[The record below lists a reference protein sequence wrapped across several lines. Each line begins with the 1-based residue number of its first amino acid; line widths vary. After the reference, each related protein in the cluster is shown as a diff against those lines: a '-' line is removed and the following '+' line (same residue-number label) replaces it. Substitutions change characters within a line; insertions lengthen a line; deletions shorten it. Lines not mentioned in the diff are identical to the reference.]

1 MKSELIGILL
11 PSKNR
16 LADLILTLIFTSLKC
31 PKGYEA
37 RFYICANYDN
47 WILTIFKLVFKFK
60 ANFINEKEL
69 EWKGMIGA
77 YNYSYQLAVKD
88 GAQWVILWADD
99 IIPEKHSWLID
110 LTEYLENVSFEFGIF
125 SSDEGH
131 HQSFFGWNIF
141 GGYPCAHFFIA
152 KTKTLPGYI
161 LSPKLSAFCG
171 DNEVVIK
178 RIKEGKTISL
188 IPIRIFHQ
196 HTLNPTRST
205 NINNYEKD
213 LKRLYELHPELTGKL
228 DNVVLR
234 GIVSDENSYFVPDE
248 NAAINYSSAIS
259 CLPID
264 NFKKVAYRPKYS
276 YRNNI
281 WNIRKILNKN

>member
-1 MKSELIGILL
+1 MLL
-11 PSKNR
+11 ERIEKN
-16 LADLILTLIFTSLKC
+16 LK
-31 PKGYEA
+31 KIQEN
-37 RFYICANYDN
+37 INKD
-47 WILTIFKLVFKFK
+47 
-60 ANFINEKEL
+60 NFIFDFL
-69 EWKGMIGA
+69 EA
-77 YNYSYQLAVKD
+77 
-88 GAQWVILWADD
+88 
-99 IIPEKHSWLID
+99 
-110 LTEYLENVSFEFGIF
+110 FE
-125 SSDEGH
+125 
-131 HQSFFGWNIF
+131 Q
-141 GGYPCAHFFIA
+141 
-152 KTKTLPGYI
+152 
-161 LSPKLSAFCG
+161 PKAS
-171 DNEVVIK
+171 IK

>member
-1 MKSELIGILL
+1 
-11 PSKNR
+11 
-16 LADLILTLIFTSLKC
+16 
-31 PKGYEA
+31 
-37 RFYICANYDN
+37 
-47 WILTIFKLVFKFK
+47 
-60 ANFINEKEL
+60 
-69 EWKGMIGA
+69 MIGA
-77 YNYSYQLAVKD
+77 YNYSYQLAAKD

-110 LTEYLENVSFEFGIF
+110 LTSYLKNVNFEFGIF
-125 SSDEGH
+125 SSDEGN
-131 HQSFFGWNIF
+131 HQSFYGWNIF

-161 LSPKLSAFCG
+161 LTPKLSAFCG

-196 HTLNPTRST
+196 HTLNPTRLA
-205 NINNYEKD
+205 NMHNYEKD

-276 YRNNI
+276 YRSNI